1 MRIAMVAAPWYD
13 VPPSSYGG
21 IEAMVADLV
30 DRLSDRG
37 HEVTLIGAGRNLT
50 AASRFIAVF
59 DEPPSSRLGEA
70 LPEIVY
76 AAAVGRILADLDVDL
91 VHDHSLAGPLLA
103 RGRPVPT
110 VITMHGP
117 VAGDHGDIMANL
129 GSTVH
134 VVAISDAQR
143 TDRPDLNWA
152 GAVYNAIDVDAF
164 PYVTTKD
171 DFVLWMGRF
180 TPDKGPELAIDAARA
195 AGTPI
200 KLAGKRSEPAEQE
213 FFDEAIATRLGQG
226 VEYVGEADEDA
237 KRQLF
242 ARARALVFPI
252 QWDEPFGMVMVE
264 AMACGTPVVATRRGS
279 VAEIVRDGE
288 TGIVVEADADI
299 DTIAAAIHAAVDI
312 DPARCRAWVRTRFT
326 PEHMADGYEKIYR
339 SVLAGGED
347 GQTTMVGRG

>member
-1 MRIAMVAAPWYD
+1 MRIAMVAPPWYP

-30 DRLSDRG
+30 DRLAARG
-37 HEVTLIGAGRNLT
+37 HDITLIGAGQNQT
-50 AASRFIAVF
+50 AASRFLAVF
-59 DEPPSSRLGEA
+59 DEPPSPRLGEA
-70 LPEIVY
+70 VPEVLY

-103 RGRPVPT
+103 RGRAVPT
-110 VITMHGP
+110 IITMHGP
-117 VAGDHGDIMANL
+117 VAGEHGDIVADL
-129 GSTVH
+129 GTTVH

-143 TDRPDLNWA
+143 TDRPELNWA
-152 GAVYNAIDVDAF
+152 GAVYNAVDVEAF
-164 PYVTTKD
+164 PYVTDKD

-180 TPDKGPELAIDAARA
+180 SPDKAPELAIDAARA

-200 KLAGKRSEPAEQE
+200 KLAGKRSEPAEEE
-213 FFDEAIATRLGQG
+213 FFDEAIAPRLGQG

-237 KRQLF
+237 KRELF
-242 ARARALVFPI
+242 ACARALVFPI

-288 TGIVVEADADI
+288 TGIVVEPDADV
-299 DTIAAAIHAAVDI
+299 DQIAAAIHAAVEI

-326 PEHMADGYEKIYR
+326 PEHMADGYQEIYR
-339 SVLAGGED
+339 SVLAGAEA
-347 GQTTMVGRG
+347 RRSAR